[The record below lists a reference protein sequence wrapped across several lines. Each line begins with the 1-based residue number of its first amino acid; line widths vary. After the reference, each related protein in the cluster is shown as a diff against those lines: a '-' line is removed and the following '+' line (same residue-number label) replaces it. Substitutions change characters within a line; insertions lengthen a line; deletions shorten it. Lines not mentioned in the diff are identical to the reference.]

1 MYELNN
7 FNFGNYICEL
17 REKKGLSQSELGEKL
32 GVTNKAVSKWEN
44 GVSYPSTELM
54 LPLAEILGVTIEDL
68 YKAISD
74 SKSKPTKVR
83 IILNFLQSRSLIIS
97 IICFVFAL
105 VPYGLFL
112 IFSKS
117 EEKMNFLIVT
127 PIICIIVYTM
137 FRLSFYMARKNPF
150 SSTKGLDIFYLFIL
164 SIMIIAYIF
173 IAIELI
179 KNPNSFSPSVC
190 VPPLVFMSIIH
201 TLKKRYK

>member
-1 MYELNN
+1 MNN

-17 REKKGLSQSELGEKL
+17 REKKSLSQSELGEKL

-44 GVSYPSTELM
+44 GVSYPSTKLM

-83 IILNFLQSRSLIIS
+83 IILNFLQSRSLIVS

-137 FRLSFYMARKNPF
+137 FRLSFFMARKNPF